1 MTYGLYLHRF
11 LLLLIIASSNT
22 LALGDEPVF
31 FEQHIRPILREYC
44 FDCHGAGQKNEANLD
59 LRLVR
64 FMEKGGDSGPAI
76 IKATGFEESPLLK
89 LVSSGDMPPGEARV
103 PPEKIELLRRWL
115 SAGAPTARPEP
126 ESIGPGVPLS
136 VEDRQYWAYK
146 TLVQPAVPD
155 ATKLPNAQSLR
166 TPIDIW
172 LQAAMPEGLSF
183 SPEAPRPKQIM
194 RAYIDL
200 VGLPPTQAELDR
212 WLSDASETW
221 YTAMLDHLLESPHYG
236 ERWARHWLD
245 VAGYA
250 DSDGYTLADADR
262 PWAWKYRD
270 YVTRS
275 FNSDKSFDRFVTEQ
289 LAGDELAGPAQ
300 GDWTAE
306 QIELLTATGFLRT
319 AADGTGSGDDSPDA
333 RNKVIAD
340 TLKIVGSSLLGA
352 SLHCAQCHDHRYD
365 PISHVDYHA
374 IRSVF
379 EPALDWQQWR
389 APSQRL
395 VSLYTAA
402 DRQKAAEIEA
412 AAQEMTKQRDVKRDE
427 YMQQALDKELEKHPE
442 PLREQLRTAYK
453 TAEKDRNEEQKEL
466 LKKNPSV
473 NITPGVLYQYLPK
486 AAEELNKL
494 DEQIAAKRAE
504 KPPEEFVRVLTEPT
518 DRAPMA
524 RLFHRGDHQ
533 QPQQEIAPAP
543 PAVAVPEGQRV
554 EFPTDDPNLPTTGRR
569 LAFARWLTEPT
580 NPLLPRVIVNRVWM
594 HHFGQGLVATPSDFG
609 RLGSTPTHPEL
620 LDWLA
625 VEFVQQGWS
634 VKKLHKLIMN
644 STAYRQSSVR
654 EAARQALDPDNRY
667 YSRKNMQRLDAEIIR
682 DRMLATVD
690 RLDRNLFGAP
700 VAIKEDD
707 AGQVIVDGSQTR
719 RSLYIRQ
726 RRTQP
731 VAMLQTFDAP
741 VMDINCEYRPVS
753 TVATQSLML
762 LNGEFTVEQAGHL
775 ADRILREQATLPVV
789 AGSPAV
795 MDVDVGDGLGRPS
808 YSGDGLGRPFYKW
821 SYGTGIFN
829 EKTGQVDGFSA
840 LIHFDGS
847 KWQGGAGLP
856 GGSSGWALLHAQGGH
871 PGNPSYSV
879 VRRWTAADSCKLNLT
894 GRLEHQSASGDGVRG
909 RIVSSRAGSLGAWQ
923 AHNNMTQMTL
933 KDIVIE
939 PGETIDFVV
948 ECLAHETSDSF
959 LWPVQLEMTHN
970 DGRVTKVDSVAD
982 FHGPGLTIAQWE
994 AQVNRAWQLA
1004 YVRAPRAEEWQA
1016 SLAFAAAQL
1025 NELHR
1030 DKRGVATGST
1040 PERQVLVNLCQMLLN
1055 SNEFLYVD

>member
-1 MTYGLYLHRF
+1 MTYGVYLHR
-11 LLLLIIASSNT
+11 LLLCMACLGAASIAR
-22 LALGDEPVF
+22 AEPPAGNVSTDSGNIT

-64 FMEKGGDSGPAI
+64 FIDKGGDSGSAI
-76 IKATGFEESPLLK
+76 NKTAIEESPLLK

-103 PPEKIELLRRWL
+103 PPEKVELIRKWL
-115 SAGAPTARPEP
+115 AAGAPTARPEP

-136 VEDRQYWAYK
+136 LEDRQYWAYK
-146 TLVQPAVPD
+146 PLVQPALPD
-155 ATKLPNAQSLR
+155 ASKLPGAQSLR
-166 TPIDIW
+166 TPIDVW
-172 LQAAMPEGLSF
+172 LQAAMPEGLTL
-183 SPEAPRPKQIM
+183 SPEAPRHKLIV
-194 RAYIDL
+194 RAYFDL
-200 VGLPPTQAELDR
+200 IGLPPTQVELDR
-212 WLSDASETW
+212 WLNDASETW
-221 YTAMLDHLLESPHYG
+221 FTAMLDHLLESPHYG

-275 FNSDKSFDRFVTEQ
+275 FNSDKPFDRFITEQ

-340 TLKIVGSSLLGA
+340 TLKIVGSSLMGA

-412 AAQEMTKQRDVKRDE
+412 AAQEMAKQRDVKRDE
-427 YMQQALDKELEKHPE
+427 FMQQALDKELEKYQE
-442 PLREQLRTAYK
+442 PLREQLRSAHK
-453 TAEKDRNEEQKEL
+453 TPEKDRNDEQKEL

-486 AAEELNKL
+486 AAEELKKL

-504 KPPEEFVRVLTEPT
+504 KPPEEFVRVLTEPA
-518 DRAPMA
+518 DRAPLA
-524 RLFHRGDHQ
+524 RLFHRGEHQ
-533 QPQQEIAPAP
+533 QPQQEVAPAP
-543 PAVAVPEGQRV
+543 PAVAVPEGERV
-554 EFPTDDPNLPTTGRR
+554 EFPKDDPSLPTTGRR
-569 LAFARWLTEPT
+569 LAFARWLTQPT
-580 NPLLPRVIVNRVWM
+580 NPLLPRVIVNRLWM
-594 HHFGQGLVATPSDFG
+594 HHFGQGLVATPGDFG
-609 RLGSTPTHPEL
+609 RLGSAPTHPEL

-625 VEFVQQGWS
+625 AEFVQQGWS
-634 VKKLHKLIMN
+634 VKKLHRQIMQ
-644 STAYRQSSVR
+644 SAAWRQSSVR
-654 EAARQALDPDNRY
+654 DAARTAIDPDNRY
-667 YSRKNMQRLDAEIIR
+667 YSRKNLQRLDAEIIR

-775 ADRILREQATLPVV
+775 ADRILKEQAALPI
-789 AGSPAV
+789 ATGSPSV
-795 MDVDVGDGLGRPS
+795 MESGLGE
-808 YSGDGLGRPFYKW
+808 SGKW

-840 LIHFDGS
+840 LNHFDGS
-847 KWQGGAGLP
+847 KWQGGAALP
-856 GGSSGWALLHAQGGH
+856 GGTSGWALLHAQGGH
-871 PGNPSYSV
+871 PGNPSFPV
-879 VRRWTAADSCKLNLT
+879 VRRWAAPGACKLNVT

-909 RIVSSRAGSLGAWQ
+909 RIVSSRTGSLGAWQ

-933 KDIVIE
+933 KDVVIE
-939 PGETIDFVV
+939 PGETIDFLV
-948 ECLAHETSDSF
+948 ECLEHETSDSF
-959 LWPVQLEMTHN
+959 LWPIQLEITAS
-970 DGRVTKVDSVAD
+970 DGRVIKADSAKE
-982 FHGPGLTIAQWE
+982 FHGPSLTVAQWE
-994 AQVNRAWQLA
+994 AQVARAWQLA
-1004 YVRAPRAEEWQA
+1004 LVRTPRPEEWQA
-1016 SLAFAAAQL
+1016 ALQFAAAQL
-1025 NELHR
+1025 AELNR
-1030 DKRGVATGST
+1030 DKRGLAAGSA

>member
-1 MTYGLYLHRF
+1 MAYSKYLHR
-11 LLLLIIASSNT
+11 LLLGLLILGGLRAS
-22 LALGDEPVF
+22 ADEPTNKPIQ

-64 FMEKGGDSGPAI
+64 FIEKGGDSGPAI
-76 IKATGFEESPLLK
+76 IKAAGFEESALLK

-103 PPEKIELLRRWL
+103 PPEKVELIRQWL
-115 SAGAPTARPEP
+115 AAGAPTARPEP

-136 VEDRQYWAYK
+136 VEDRNYWAYRP
-146 TLVQPAVPD
+146 LVQPALPD
-155 ATKLPNAQSLR
+155 ARNFPDASRLR
-166 TPIDIW
+166 TPIDTW
-172 LQAAMPEGLSF
+172 LQAAMPEGLTLS
-183 SPEAPRPKQIM
+183 SDAPREKQIM
-194 RAYIDL
+194 RAYFDL
-200 VGLPPTQAELDR
+200 IGLPPTQAELDR
-212 WLSDASETW
+212 WMKDPSETW
-221 YTAMLDHLLESPHYG
+221 FTGMVDHLLDSPHYG

-275 FNSDKSFDRFVTEQ
+275 FNSDKPFDRFVTEQ

-379 EPALDWQQWR
+379 EPALDWKEWR
-389 APSQRL
+389 APGQRL
-395 VSLYTAA
+395 ISLYTAA

-427 YMQQALDKELEKHPE
+427 FMQQALDKELEMYAE

-453 TAEKDRNEEQKEL
+453 TAEKDRNDEQKEL

-473 NITPGVLYQYLPK
+473 NISPGVLYQYLPK
-486 AAEELNKL
+486 AAEELKKL

-504 KPPEEFVRVLTEPT
+504 KPAEEFVRVLTEAA
-518 DRAPMA
+518 DRAPLA

-543 PAVAVPEGQRV
+543 PAVAVPEGERV
-554 EFPTDDPNLPTTGRR
+554 EFASDDPSLPTTGRR
-569 LAFARWLTEPT
+569 LAFAKWLTQPN
-580 NPLLPRVIVNRVWM
+580 NPLLPRVIVNRIWM

-609 RLGSTPTHPEL
+609 RLGSAPTHPEL

-625 VEFVQQGWS
+625 AEFVQQGWS
-634 VKKLHKLIMN
+634 IKKLHRLIMQ
-644 STAYRQSSVR
+644 STAWRQSSVR
-654 EAARQALDPDNRY
+654 DAARQAIDPDNRY

-682 DRMLATVD
+682 DRMLASVD
-690 RLDRNLFGAP
+690 RLDRNLYGGP

-775 ADRILREQATLPVV
+775 ADRILRELSSAPVDANGPSV
-789 AGSPAV
+789 IDS
-795 MDVDVGDGLGRPS
+795 GLS
-808 YSGDGLGRPFYKW
+808 ESGKW
-821 SYGTGIFN
+821 NYGTGVFN
-829 EKTGQVDGFSA
+829 EKTSQVDGFS
-840 LIHFDGS
+840 LLNHFDGS
-847 KWQGGAGLP
+847 KWQGDAALP
-856 GGSSGWALLHAQGGH
+856 GGPTGYALLHAQGGH
-871 PGNPSYSV
+871 PGSPSYAV
-879 VRRWTAADSCKLNLT
+879 VRRWTSPGIGKVNIT
-894 GRLEHQSASGDGVRG
+894 GRLEHQSPNGDGVRG
-909 RIVSSRAGSLGAWQ
+909 RIVSSRAGSLGSWQ

-933 KDIVIE
+933 KDVE
-939 PGETIDFVV
+939 LQPGDTIDFVV

-959 LWPVQLEMTHN
+959 LWPVQLEITAS
-970 DGRVTKVDSVAD
+970 DGRVVKADSTVD
-982 FHGPGLTIAQWE
+982 FHGPSLTVARWQ
-994 AQVNRAWQLA
+994 AQVARAWQLA
-1004 YVRAPRAEEWQA
+1004 LVRAPREGEQQA
-1016 SLAFAAAQL
+1016 ALAFAAAQL
-1025 NELHR
+1025 TELNR
-1030 DKRGVATGST
+1030 DKRGIANGST
-1040 PERQVLVNLCQMLLN
+1040 AERQVLVNLCQMLLN

>member
-1 MTYGLYLHRF
+1 MTYSLYLHRCW
-11 LLLLIIASSNT
+11 LGLILACASSI
-22 LALGDEPVF
+22 AFAEEPPAASEPVT

-64 FMEKGGDSGPAI
+64 FIEKGGDSGPAI
-76 IKATGFEESPLLK
+76 IKSGDITQSPMLK
-89 LVSSGDMPPGEARV
+89 QIISGDMPPGEARV
-103 PPEKIELLRRWL
+103 PEEKIAIIQRWL
-115 SAGAPTARPEP
+115 AAGAPTARPEP
-126 ESIGPGVPLS
+126 ETIGPGVPLS
-136 VEDRQYWAYK
+136 VEDRNYWAYRPL
-146 TLVQPAVPD
+146 TQPQPPD
-155 ATKLPNAQSLR
+155 SSKLPGTTALR

-172 LQAAMPEGLSF
+172 LQAAMPEGLTF
-183 SPEAPRPKQIM
+183 SPEAPRQKLII
-194 RAYIDL
+194 RAYFDL
-200 VGLPPTQAELDR
+200 IGLPPTQAELDR
-212 WLSDASETW
+212 WLADTSDTW
-221 YTAMLDHLLESPHYG
+221 YSSMLDQLLESPHYG

-270 YVTRS
+270 YVTRA
-275 FNSDKSFDRFVTEQ
+275 FNSDKPFDRFVTEQ

-300 GDWTAE
+300 GDWTSE

-319 AADGTGSGDDSPDA
+319 AADGTGSGDDSPEA

-340 TLKIVGSSLLGA
+340 TLKIVGSSLMGA

-365 PISHVDYHA
+365 PISHVDYFA

-389 APSQRL
+389 GPGQRL
-395 VSLYTAA
+395 ISLYTVA

-427 YMQQALDKELEKHPE
+427 FMQQALDKELEKYAE
-442 PLREQLRTAYK
+442 PLREELRTAYK
-453 TAEKDRNEEQKEL
+453 TAEKERTEAQKEL

-486 AAEELNKL
+486 AAEELKKL

-504 KPPEEFVRVLTEPT
+504 KPTEEFMRVLNEPT
-518 DRAPMA
+518 DRAPLA

-543 PAVAVPEGQRV
+543 PAVAVPEGERI
-554 EFPTDDPNLPTTGRR
+554 EFPKDDPNLPTTGRR
-569 LAFARWLTEPT
+569 LAFARWLTQPN
-580 NPLLPRVIVNRVWM
+580 NPLLPRVIVNRIWM
-594 HHFGQGLVATPSDFG
+594 HHFGQGLVATPGDFG

-625 VEFVQQGWS
+625 AEFVQQGWS
-634 VKKLHKLIMN
+634 LKKLHRLIMQ
-644 STAYRQSSVR
+644 SAAWRQSSVR
-654 EAARQALDPDNRY
+654 ETNRMALDPDNRY
-667 YSRKNMQRLDAEIIR
+667 YSRKNLQRLDAEIIR
-682 DRMLATVD
+682 DRMLAAVD

-700 VAIKEDD
+700 VSIKEDD

-741 VMDINCEYRPVS
+741 VMETNCEYRPVS

-775 ADRILREQATLPVV
+775 ADRILREQGTAPTSAGGPSVV
-789 AGSPAV
+789 EAAAGET
-795 MDVDVGDGLGRPS
+795 G
-808 YSGDGLGRPFYKW
+808 KW

-829 EKTGQVDGFSA
+829 EKTAQLDGFQA
-840 LIHFDGS
+840 LNHFTGS
-847 KWQGGAGLP
+847 QWQGAVELP
-856 GGSSGWALLHAQGGH
+856 GGKTGWALLHAQGGH
-871 PGNPSYSV
+871 PGNPSFAV
-879 VRRWTAADSCKLNLT
+879 VRRWTASSPGTLQIT

-909 RIVSSRAGSLGAWQ
+909 RIVSSRGGSLGAWQ

-933 KDIVIE
+933 KDVSVQA
-939 PGETIDFVV
+939 GDTVDFVV
-948 ECLAHETSDSF
+948 ECLEHETSDSF
-959 LWPVQLEMTHN
+959 LWPIQLELTHT
-970 DGRVTKVDSVAD
+970 DGRKLKIDSVAD
-982 FHGPGLTIAQWE
+982 FRGPGLSVPQWQ
-994 AQVNRAWQLA
+994 AQVTRAWQLA
-1004 YVRAPRAEEWQA
+1004 LVRPPRDEEQQA
-1016 SLAFAAAQL
+1016 ALAFAAAQL
-1025 NELHR
+1025 SELQR
-1030 DKRGVATGST
+1030 DKRGVPAGSS

>member
-1 MTYGLYLHRF
+1 MAYLLYLHRW
-11 LLLLIIASSNT
+11 LLGLVVACASST
-22 LALGDEPVF
+22 ALAIEPPSADNSVF

-64 FMEKGGDSGPAI
+64 YIDKGGDSGAAI
-76 IKATGFEESPLLK
+76 NKAAIEESPLLK

-103 PPEKIELLRRWL
+103 PPEKVELIRKWL
-115 SAGAPTARPEP
+115 AAGAPTARPEP

-136 VEDRQYWAYK
+136 LEDRQYWAYK
-146 TLVQPAVPD
+146 PLVQPALPD
-155 ATKLPNAQSLR
+155 ASKLPNSPALR
-166 TPIDIW
+166 TPIDVW
-172 LQAAMPEGLSF
+172 LQAAMPEGLTL
-183 SPEAPRPKQIM
+183 SPEAPRHKLIM
-194 RAYIDL
+194 RAYFDL

-212 WLSDASETW
+212 WLNDASETW
-221 YTAMLDHLLESPHYG
+221 FTAMLDHLLESPHYG

-275 FNSDKSFDRFVTEQ
+275 FNGDKPFDRFITEQ

-340 TLKIVGSSLLGA
+340 TLKIVGSSLMGA

-427 YMQQALDKELEKHPE
+427 FMQQALDKELEKYQE
-442 PLREQLRTAYK
+442 PLREQLRVAYK
-453 TAEKDRNEEQKEL
+453 TPEKDRNDEQKEL

-473 NITPGVLYQYLPK
+473 NISPGVLYQYLPK
-486 AAEELNKL
+486 AAEELKKL

-504 KPPEEFVRVLTEPT
+504 KPPEEFVRVLTEPG
-518 DRAPMA
+518 DRAPLA
-524 RLFHRGDHQ
+524 RLFHRGEHQ

-543 PAVAVPEGQRV
+543 LSVAVPEGERI
-554 EFPTDDPNLPTTGRR
+554 EFPKDDPNLPTTGRR
-569 LAFARWLTEPT
+569 LAFARWLTQPT
-580 NPLLPRVIVNRVWM
+580 NPLLPRVIVNRLWM
-594 HHFGQGLVATPSDFG
+594 HHFGQGLVTTPGDFG
-609 RLGSTPTHPEL
+609 RLGTAPTHPEL

-625 VEFVQQGWS
+625 AEFVQQGWS
-634 VKKLHKLIMN
+634 VKKLHRQIML
-644 STAYRQSSVR
+644 SAAWRQSSVR
-654 EAARQALDPDNRY
+654 DAARTAIDPDNRY
-667 YSRKNMQRLDAEIIR
+667 YSRKNLQRLDAEIIR

-775 ADRILREQATLPVV
+775 ADRILKEQAALPIA
-789 AGSPAV
+789 AGSPSV
-795 MDVDVGDGLGRPS
+795 MESGVGE
-808 YSGDGLGRPFYKW
+808 SGKW

-840 LIHFDGS
+840 LNHFDGS
-847 KWQGGAGLP
+847 KWQGGSTLP
-856 GGSSGWALLHAQGGH
+856 GGNSGFALLHAQGGH
-871 PGNPSYSV
+871 PGNPSYPV
-879 VRRWTAADSCKLNLT
+879 VRRWLAPGNCKLNVT
-894 GRLEHQSASGDGVRG
+894 GRLEHQSANGDGVRG
-909 RIVSSRAGSLGAWQ
+909 RIVSSRTGSLGAWQ

-933 KDIVIE
+933 KDVVIE

-948 ECLAHETSDSF
+948 ECLEHETSDSF
-959 LWPVQLEMTHN
+959 LWPIQMEITAS
-970 DGRVTKVDSVAD
+970 DGRVIKADSVTE
-982 FHGPGLTIAQWE
+982 FHGPSLTVAQWE
-994 AQVNRAWQLA
+994 TQVARAWQLA
-1004 YVRAPRAEEWQA
+1004 LVRAPRAEEWQA
-1016 SLAFAAAQL
+1016 ALQFAAVQL
-1025 NELHR
+1025 AELNR
-1030 DKRGVATGST
+1030 DKRGLAAGSP

>member
-1 MTYGLYLHRF
+1 MTYSTYLHR
-11 LLLLIIASSNT
+11 LLPVLTCILCSSFAGAEQPGLTDNS
-22 LALGDEPVF
+22 PIV

-64 FMEKGGDSGPAI
+64 FMDKGGDSGPAI
-76 IKATGFEESPLLK
+76 VKTAGFDESLLLK
-89 LVSSGDMPPGEARV
+89 QVSSGDMPPGEARV
-103 PPEKIELLRRWL
+103 PPEKVELIRRWL
-115 SAGAPTARPEP
+115 AAGAQTARPEP

-136 VEDRQYWAYK
+136 VEDRQYWAYR
-146 TLVQPAVPD
+146 TLVQPALPD
-155 ATKLPNAQSLR
+155 ASKFASAGQPSAPALR
-166 TPIDIW
+166 TPIDVW
-172 LQAAMPEGLSF
+172 LQAAMPEGLTF
-183 SPEAPRPKQIM
+183 APEASRQKLIM
-194 RAYIDL
+194 RAYFDL
-200 VGLPPTQAELDR
+200 VGLPPSQAELDR
-212 WLSDASETW
+212 WLNDSSETW

-270 YVTRS
+270 YVTRA
-275 FNSDKSFDRFVTEQ
+275 FNSDKPFDRFVTEQ

-389 APSQRL
+389 GPGQRL

-402 DRQKAAEIEA
+402 DRQKAAEIET

-427 YMQQALDKELEKHPE
+427 YMQQALDKELEKYAE

-473 NITPGVLYQYLPK
+473 NISPGVLYQYLPK
-486 AAEELNKL
+486 AAEELKKL

-504 KPPEEFVRVLTEPT
+504 KPVEEFLRVLTEPA
-518 DRAPMA
+518 DRAPVA
-524 RLFHRGDHQ
+524 RLFYRGDHQ

-543 PAVAVPEGQRV
+543 PAVAVPEGQHI
-554 EFPTDDPNLPTTGRR
+554 EFAKDDPNLPTTGRR

-580 NPLLPRVIVNRVWM
+580 NPLLPRVIVNRMWM
-594 HHFGQGLVATPSDFG
+594 HHFGQGLVATPGDFG

-625 VEFVQQGWS
+625 AEFVKEGWS
-634 VKKLHKLIMN
+634 LKKLHRLIMQ
-644 STAYRQSSVR
+644 STAWRQSSVR
-654 EAARQALDPDNRY
+654 DAARQALDPDNRY

-775 ADRILREQATLPVV
+775 ADRILREQAAQPV
-789 AGSPAV
+789 AASPSV
-795 MDVDVGDGLGRPS
+795 ME
-808 YSGDGLGRPFYKW
+808 SGISESGKW

-829 EKTGQVDGFSA
+829 EKTSQLDGFSA
-840 LIHFDGS
+840 LNHFTGS
-847 KWQGGAGLP
+847 QWQGAATLP
-856 GGSSGWALLHAQGGH
+856 GGTSGWALLHAQGGH
-871 PGNPSYSV
+871 PGNPSYPV
-879 VRRWTAADSCKLNLT
+879 VRRWTAPGPCKLNVT
-894 GRLEHQSASGDGVRG
+894 GRLEHQSANGDGVRG
-909 RIVSSRAGSLGAWQ
+909 RIVSSRTGSLGAWQ
-923 AHNNMTQMTL
+923 AHNNMTQMIL
-933 KDIVIE
+933 KDVAIE

-948 ECLAHETSDSF
+948 ECLEHETSDSF
-959 LWPVQLEMTHN
+959 LWPVQLEITAS
-970 DGRVTKVDSVAD
+970 DGRIIKSDSVAD
-982 FHGPGLTIAQWE
+982 FHGPILSVAQWE
-994 AQVNRAWQLA
+994 SQVTRAWQLA
-1004 YVRAPRAEEWQA
+1004 LVRTPRPEEWQA

-1025 NELHR
+1025 AELNR
-1030 DKRGVATGST
+1030 DKRGIAAGSSA
-1040 PERQVLVNLCQMLLN
+1040 ERQVLVNLCQMLMN

>member
-1 MTYGLYLHRF
+1 MAYSPYLHRW
-11 LLLLIIASSNT
+11 LLGVVVACASST
-22 LALGDEPVF
+22 AWAIEPPSADNPVL

-64 FMEKGGDSGPAI
+64 FIEKGGDSGSAI
-76 IKATGFEESPLLK
+76 NKADIEESPLLK

-103 PPEKIELLRRWL
+103 PPEKVELIRKWL
-115 SAGAPTARPEP
+115 AAGAPTARPEP

-136 VEDRQYWAYK
+136 LEDRQYWAYK
-146 TLVQPAVPD
+146 PLVQPALPD
-155 ATKLPNAQSLR
+155 ASKLPGSQALR
-166 TPIDIW
+166 TPIDVL
-172 LQAAMPEGLSF
+172 LQAAMPEGLTL
-183 SPEAPRPKQIM
+183 SPEAPRHKLIV
-194 RAYIDL
+194 RAYFDL
-200 VGLPPTQAELDR
+200 VGLPPDQAALDR
-212 WLSDASETW
+212 WVNDSSDTW
-221 YTAMLDHLLESPHYG
+221 FTSMLDHLLESPHYG

-275 FNSDKSFDRFVTEQ
+275 FNSDKPFDRFITEQ

-340 TLKIVGSSLLGA
+340 TLKIVGSSLMGA

-412 AAQEMTKQRDVKRDE
+412 AAAEMTKQRDVKRDE
-427 YMQQALDKELEKHPE
+427 FMQQALDKELEKYQE
-442 PLREQLRTAYK
+442 PLREQLRMAYK
-453 TAEKDRNEEQKEL
+453 TPEKDRNDEQKEL

-486 AAEELNKL
+486 AAEELKKL
-494 DEQIAAKRAE
+494 DGEIAAKRAE
-504 KPPEEFVRVLTEPT
+504 KPLEEFVRVLTEPA
-518 DRAPMA
+518 DRAPLA
-524 RLFHRGDHQ
+524 RLFHRGEHQ

-543 PAVAVPEGQRV
+543 PAVAVPEGERV
-554 EFPTDDPNLPTTGRR
+554 EFPKDDPNLPTTGRR
-569 LAFARWLTEPT
+569 LAFAGWLTQPS
-580 NPLLPRVIVNRVWM
+580 NPLLPRVIVNRLWM
-594 HHFGQGLVATPSDFG
+594 HHFGQGLVATPGDFG
-609 RLGSTPTHPEL
+609 RLGSAPTHPEL

-634 VKKLHKLIMN
+634 VKKLHRLIMQ
-644 STAYRQSSVR
+644 SAAWRQSSVR
-654 EAARQALDPDNRY
+654 DAARTAIDPDNRY
-667 YSRKNMQRLDAEIIR
+667 YSRKNLQRLDAEIIR

-775 ADRILREQATLPVV
+775 ADRILKEQAALPVN
-789 AGSPAV
+789 AGSPSV
-795 MDVDVGDGLGRPS
+795 ME
-808 YSGDGLGRPFYKW
+808 SGIGESGKW

-829 EKTGQVDGFSA
+829 EKTGQVDGFST
-840 LIHFDGS
+840 LNHFDGS
-847 KWQGGAGLP
+847 KWQGGAALP
-856 GGSSGWALLHAQGGH
+856 GGTSGWALLHAQGGH
-871 PGNPSYSV
+871 PGNPSFPV
-879 VRRWTAADSCKLNLT
+879 VRRWTAPGACKLNVT
-894 GRLEHQSASGDGVRG
+894 GRLQHQSASGDGVRG

-933 KDIVIE
+933 KDVVIE
-939 PGETIDFVV
+939 PGESIDFLV
-948 ECLAHETSDSF
+948 ECLEHETSDSF
-959 LWPVQLEMTHN
+959 LWPVQLEITSS
-970 DGRVTKVDSVAD
+970 DGRVIKADSAKE
-982 FHGPGLTIAQWE
+982 FHGPSLTVAQWE
-994 AQVNRAWQLA
+994 AQVARAWQLA
-1004 YVRAPRAEEWQA
+1004 LVRAPRPEEWQA
-1016 SLAFAAAQL
+1016 ALQFAAAQL
-1025 NELHR
+1025 AELNR
-1030 DKRGVATGST
+1030 DKRGLAASST